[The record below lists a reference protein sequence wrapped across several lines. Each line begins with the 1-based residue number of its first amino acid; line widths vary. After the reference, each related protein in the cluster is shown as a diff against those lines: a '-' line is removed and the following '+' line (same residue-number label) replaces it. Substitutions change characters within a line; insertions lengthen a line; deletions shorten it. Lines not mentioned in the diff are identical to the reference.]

1 MTGLIIAYYENMSFH
16 DQGFSKEPTR
26 VRSVLDTLMKGI
38 SGASLSTIET
48 ILAHWPSIIDESLLP
63 FCTPVAVHEKC
74 LTITVTD
81 PGLVQ
86 EIQWQSDKILEGVKS
101 LFHEDIITQI
111 KISLRSQ
118 KD

>member
-1 MTGLIIAYYENMSFH
+1 MTGLIIAYYENMSFRN
-16 DQGFSKEPTR
+16 QGFSKEPTSL
-26 VRSVLDTLMKGI
+26 RSVLDTLMKGI

-74 LTITVTD
+74 LTIGVTD
-81 PGLVQ
+81 PGSIQ

-111 KISLRSQ
+111 KISLRSK

>member
-1 MTGLIIAYYENMSFH
+1 MTGLIIAYYESMSFH
-16 DQGFSKEPTR
+16 NQGFSKEPTR
-26 VRSVLDTLMKGI
+26 LRSVLDTLMKGI

-74 LTITVTD
+74 LTISVTD
-81 PGLVQ
+81 PGLIQ

-101 LFHEDIITQI
+101 LLQEDVIAQI
-111 KISLRSQ
+111 KVSLRSQ
-118 KD
+118 KH